1 MKRILVYSV
10 MVGSLLV
17 ALHLPVSGSF
27 RVGPMLE
34 PMNGL
39 WSTAR
44 AARPWVSETV
54 KLDGMQDSVRI
65 TMDNRGVPHIKA
77 SSDQDAMVALGY
89 VVVRDRLFQADFI
102 HRVSTGRLAELLGEE
117 ALSIDQHFYRNGIVH
132 AVRRNTRLM
141 ADRMPREFKA
151 VESYVRGANAW
162 LSQLDPEDYPL
173 EYRLL
178 DAQPPDSITSEFTMA
193 LYAYMA
199 YDLSFRSTDRSHAFA
214 RASMGDAMFQRL
226 YPEYSIWEKPI
237 IQAGEGWWAEYS
249 GSSGDNGVESGQ
261 DGGKLS
267 MMAIGGSVDHE
278 RHVVAETGSVS
289 VSGESRF
296 KEAPSWQEAIME
308 GFTEGKGSNNWA
320 VSGSRSA
327 TGMPILA
334 GDMHLSLTL
343 PAIWYEAHLITPTT
357 NVYGVTFPA
366 VPGIVEGITP
376 TTAWAF
382 TNTGSDQLDTY
393 RIELSDDGRQYR
405 YDDTW
410 LDLEVQ
416 RDTIRVRDGEEQ
428 VIEVPFTHFGPV
440 LREDDGDFVIR
451 WVGHEFGT
459 TFAAVWDMNRARN
472 YEEFE
477 RATRQWDYPMQNIL
491 YAGTDSI
498 IAIRSTGYMPVRGQ
512 GNAFG
517 VMDGSTSD
525 TEWIGR
531 VPFDELPFSIEPSKG
546 YLASTN
552 QRPASDGYPHYLGQD
567 WYSIHR
573 SVRIDALLSGKSRHT
588 VDDVASYQGDQV
600 ALQVGLF
607 TQPLLDL
614 EDLSP
619 NAHRLREVLLS
630 FDGSMSTDAIEGHL
644 FDMYFES
651 LRALVWD
658 EDVFAKGAE
667 PQAVR
672 ILELLQSDTAHVWF
686 DRADTPARE
695 TGPDIF
701 RAAIEQTAQRWAETD
716 YTDVPW
722 GEVQTLQLRHITGAE
737 PLRALWREGF
747 PYGGYRETL
756 SPARTNPVRFSAS
769 WRVVVDLSTSPPQ
782 ARGIYPGGQSGN
794 PFSPLYDT
802 HLQKFVDFEY
812 YSIDLNVGY

>member
-1 MKRILVYSV
+1 
-10 MVGSLLV
+10 
-17 ALHLPVSGSF
+17 
-27 RVGPMLE
+27 
-34 PMNGL
+34 
-39 WSTAR
+39 
-44 AARPWVSETV
+44 
-54 KLDGMQDSVRI
+54 
-65 TMDNRGVPHIKA
+65 MDNRGVPHIKA

-237 IQAGEGWWAEYS
+237 IQAGEGWWAESS

-334 GDMHLSLTL
+334 GDMHLSLIL

-393 RIELSDDGRQYR
+393 RIELSDDGRHYR

-416 RDTIRVRDGEEQ
+416 RDTIRVKDG
-428 VIEVPFTHFGPV
+428 
-440 LREDDGDFVIR
+440 
-451 WVGHEFGT
+451 
-459 TFAAVWDMNRARN
+459 
-472 YEEFE
+472 
-477 RATRQWDYPMQNIL
+477 
-491 YAGTDSI
+491 
-498 IAIRSTGYMPVRGQ
+498 
-512 GNAFG
+512 
-517 VMDGSTSD
+517 
-525 TEWIGR
+525 
-531 VPFDELPFSIEPSKG
+531 
-546 YLASTN
+546 
-552 QRPASDGYPHYLGQD
+552 
-567 WYSIHR
+567 
-573 SVRIDALLSGKSRHT
+573 
-588 VDDVASYQGDQV
+588 
-600 ALQVGLF
+600 
-607 TQPLLDL
+607 
-614 EDLSP
+614 
-619 NAHRLREVLLS
+619 
-630 FDGSMSTDAIEGHL
+630 
-644 FDMYFES
+644 
-651 LRALVWD
+651 
-658 EDVFAKGAE
+658 
-667 PQAVR
+667 
-672 ILELLQSDTAHVWF
+672 
-686 DRADTPARE
+686 
-695 TGPDIF
+695 
-701 RAAIEQTAQRWAETD
+701 
-716 YTDVPW
+716 
-722 GEVQTLQLRHITGAE
+722 
-737 PLRALWREGF
+737 
-747 PYGGYRETL
+747 
-756 SPARTNPVRFSAS
+756 
-769 WRVVVDLSTSPPQ
+769 
-782 ARGIYPGGQSGN
+782 
-794 PFSPLYDT
+794 
-802 HLQKFVDFEY
+802 
-812 YSIDLNVGY
+812 